1 MNFSKRMNALK
12 EMGLLAGMKLNRV
25 HYDGH
30 IRIPTVHNDYH
41 MRETNGGY
49 SRNSFGGY
57 FPK

>member
-1 MNFSKRMNALK
+1 MNALK
-12 EMGLLAGMKLNRV
+12 EMGLLTGMKLNRV